1 MKYMRNTK
9 RIRTLEDIY
18 HLAENKYVEV
28 KKSENS
34 FPNDALKSYSA
45 FANTDGGFLILG
57 VDEIK
62 DQEFQV
68 TGVSNP
74 DKIIKEL
81 FDSLC
86 NEKKVNFN
94 LIDDD
99 NIELTSINGKQILI
113 IEVPMASYTQKPIY
127 LNDNPYNC
135 YYRLKSGDYK
145 CTKDQVNQMIR
156 DSQPNSFD
164 SKPLATF
171 NENDFD
177 FPTIQKYRNIYS
189 NNKPEHPFNSLS
201 DSEFL
206 EKIGALI
213 PNRKYNNNLVPT
225 VAGILVF
232 GKYSAIREILPHFHL
247 EYIDKIDV
255 GITQDRWRDRIIY
268 DGSWGEGNLFNFFYT
283 CINKLYLTLKDS
295 FRLDDSSVQRTQ
307 ETPMRTAIREA
318 FVNSIIHCDFQSTYG
333 VKITRLNDRFEFCN
347 GGVLRISKEDFF
359 SGKFSEPRNH
369 YVQEIFR
376 HINLCE
382 RGGTGIPKIMDAVK
396 YYSLTYPKLTILPNI
411 IQFSIYDI
419 SIVESAYDLN
429 ESDKNILRFI
439 LNQKLVSRKDVQ
451 DKFNLTKNDAVKNL
465 NRLLDKKY
473 IKRIGKSSATKYA
486 LYDEKTEEEF
496 YKYEVLNSLTD
507 LQHQIRNL

>member
-1 MKYMRNTK
+1 MRNAK

-145 CTKDQVNQMIR
+145 
-156 DSQPNSFD
+156 
-164 SKPLATF
+164 
-171 NENDFD
+171 
-177 FPTIQKYRNIYS
+177 
-189 NNKPEHPFNSLS
+189 
-201 DSEFL
+201 
-206 EKIGALI
+206 
-213 PNRKYNNNLVPT
+213 
-225 VAGILVF
+225 
-232 GKYSAIREILPHFHL
+232 
-247 EYIDKIDV
+247 
-255 GITQDRWRDRIIY
+255 
-268 DGSWGEGNLFNFFYT
+268 
-283 CINKLYLTLKDS
+283 
-295 FRLDDSSVQRTQ
+295 
-307 ETPMRTAIREA
+307 
-318 FVNSIIHCDFQSTYG
+318 
-333 VKITRLNDRFEFCN
+333 
-347 GGVLRISKEDFF
+347 
-359 SGKFSEPRNH
+359 
-369 YVQEIFR
+369 
-376 HINLCE
+376 
-382 RGGTGIPKIMDAVK
+382 
-396 YYSLTYPKLTILPNI
+396 
-411 IQFSIYDI
+411 
-419 SIVESAYDLN
+419 
-429 ESDKNILRFI
+429 
-439 LNQKLVSRKDVQ
+439 
-451 DKFNLTKNDAVKNL
+451 
-465 NRLLDKKY
+465 
-473 IKRIGKSSATKYA
+473 
-486 LYDEKTEEEF
+486 
-496 YKYEVLNSLTD
+496 
-507 LQHQIRNL
+507 